1 METTTYFCSKRRRM
15 RKIIFG
21 LLLIASGALLIG
33 FNSGLIDDQY
43 RHIIFSWPMLIIA
56 IGVVNLFGKE
66 HAFTGIVL
74 LIIGGFFLL
83 PKLIFLPDNF
93 EISFWP
99 ALLIIV
105 GVLMIAKR
113 TIFHNRFHHFHNE
126 HFDKEHFRNRHFH
139 RYSSSEIKN
148 EAGYIVLDNVFGGG
162 KHKVSPGEF
171 KGGRISN
178 VFGGTELDLTQ
189 TTLAPGTNILDVEC
203 IFGGM
208 SIIVPSDW
216 TVNLQASSI
225 LGGFV
230 DKRHNVKNTTT
241 DRELVIKGSA
251 ICGGGDIKSY

>member
-1 METTTYFCSKRRRM
+1 METTTYFCSKHRRM

-21 LLLIASGALLIG
+21 LLLITSGILWLG
-33 FNSGLIDDQY
+33 FNSGLIDESY
-43 RHIIFSWPMLIIA
+43 RHIIFSWPMILIA
-56 IGVVNLFGKE
+56 IGFLNLFGRE
-66 HAFTGIVL
+66 HAFSGIVL
-74 LIIGGFFLL
+74 LLVGGFFLL
-83 PKLIFLPDNF
+83 PHLMLLPENF

-105 GVLMIAKR
+105 GILMIAKR
-113 TIFHNRFHHFHNE
+113 TVFYN
-126 HFDKEHFRNRHFH
+126 HFH
-139 RYSSSEIKN
+139 RDHHDHFNHERFHDRHFRRHTASEMKS
-148 EAGYIVLDNVFGGG
+148 EDGYIIIDNVFGGG

-230 DKRHNVKNTTT
+230 DKRNNVKSTAS
-241 DRELVIKGSA
+241 DRELIIKGSA
-251 ICGGGDIKSY
+251 IFGGGDIKSY